1 MTYSEIKGLKMML
14 NDNPSLEE
22 LRTALVAVAN
32 GAEVETSQINAI
44 KSLISLKLN
53 EERLKFSRIRLGE
66 RVDLQGFET
75 I

>member
-1 MTYSEIKGLKMML
+1 ML
-14 NDNPSLEE
+14 SDNPSIEE
-22 LRTALVAVAN
+22 LRSALVAVAN
-32 GAEVETSQINAI
+32 GAEMETPQINAI

-66 RVDLQGFET
+66 KVDLQGFET

>member
-1 MTYSEIKGLKMML
+1 MML

-22 LRTALVAVAN
+22 LRTALVSVAN
-32 GAEVETSQINAI
+32 GAEMETSQINAI
-44 KSLISLKLN
+44 KALISLKLN

-66 RVDLQGFET
+66 KVDLQGFET

>member
-53 EERLKFSRIRLGE
+53 EERLKFSRIKLGE